1 MAIPAANRQTG
12 KRNDS
17 NMVKSLIQVD
27 LPASPEFARSP
38 GASSGTSAGVRS
50 RGYQDAPYAPYHHP
64 AAGMP
69 SISPGAA
76 TIPSSPERSVP
87 ASSPGATSG
96 YELSEGSWQAKSH
109 KDYEAPRMSVY
120 GNQHAEAEG
129 RDRMYNSRNSPLGND
144 CGHKVGPLDRRP
156 LDSDQVLAPSSK
168 TSCLAQLG
176 KSSHDGYAAEENHR
190 RGKSDMYSAHLTN
203 AYRPKVTNVLEEKPE
218 ASWVKRKTAVVSPQ
232 KGAWTKVSPPKQEK
246 VPQYQDTLRTLHRTS
261 LDPQPNATVKRGE
274 HRKAPLA
281 SRFAATAPATADA
294 VETPGTEG

>member
-12 KRNDS
+12 RRNDS

-27 LPASPEFARSP
+27 LPAPLARSP
-38 GASSGTSAGVRS
+38 GASSGTSSGFR
-50 RGYQDAPYAPYHHP
+50 RGYQDAPYHHP

-76 TIPSSPERSVP
+76 IPSSPERSVP
-87 ASSPGATSG
+87 ASSPGAASG
-96 YELSEGSWQAKSH
+96 YELSESSWQARSH
-109 KDYEAPRMSVY
+109 KDYEAPRKSVY
-120 GNQHAEAEG
+120 GNQYAEAEG
-129 RDRMYNSRNSPLGND
+129 RDRMYNSRNSPLPGND
-144 CGHKVGPLDRRP
+144 CGHKVGPLDRQP
-156 LDSDQVLAPSSK
+156 LDSPDQVLAPSSK

-203 AYRPKVTNVLEEKPE
+203 AYRPKVTNVLEENPE

-261 LDPQPNATVKRGE
+261 LEPQPDAAVKRGE
-274 HRKAPLA
+274 HRKAPLQ
-281 SRFAATAPATADA
+281 RFAAATPETPATDA
-294 VETPGTEG
+294 LETPAAAEDLSH